1 MAKTKR
7 TPEQKVEALQGYLKA
22 EIKSRKDILDD
33 QFLQSNLEG
42 IELSLY
48 ALQLS
53 VLEKVLKELEA
64 L

>member
-1 MAKTKR
+1 MAKMER

-33 QFLQSNLEG
+33 QFMQSNLEG
-42 IELSLY
+42 MELSLY

-53 VLEKVLKELEA
+53 VLEKVLRELES